1 MNDLSGRL
9 VAIWTPLRREGEGMQ
24 YDTLITGGRVID
36 GTGNPWFYGDVA
48 IAGERIVAVAPPGRL
63 DAANAR
69 AVIDA
74 AGMIVSPGFIDI
86 QSHSILPFFTDTRSL
101 SKVTQGVTTEI
112 MGEAWTPAPF
122 GGRIESPFRTSF
134 FGGAEEW
141 DTKARAWTRFRHWLE
156 ELEGRGVSVN
166 VGSFIGGATVR
177 EYGKA
182 QELGEPNAEE
192 LAAMCRVT
200 AEAMEDGAFGVA
212 TALIYPPGAFAGTT
226 ELIEVAKVIGRY
238 NGVYITHLRSEG
250 DRFLESLEEAIEIGT
265 KGNCAVEIYHLKATA
280 PRNWHK
286 MAQVI
291 ARIDRA
297 RAEGLDIAADMYP
310 YIASGTGLS
319 ASLPPWASA
328 EGKLFANLRD
338 PAMRA
343 KIRDAVVEP
352 DGTWEAQVTQVGPE
366 GVMPIGFKKPQNR
379 QYAGKRL
386 AEIATMRGQ
395 HWSDAL
401 IDLVADEGQSISTI
415 YFKMSEENLAQ
426 QLKQPWVKI
435 STDAGGIDPATAE
448 GLTHPRAYGTYPR
461 VLGKY
466 VREERVLT
474 LEEAIRKMS
483 SAVAD
488 RLFLRERGVLRDGH
502 YADVIVFDP
511 ETVGDRATF
520 TEPHQLSVGIR
531 DVWVN
536 GVQVLKNGEHT
547 NATPGMFVRGPGA
560 G

>member
-1 MNDLSGRL
+1 M
-9 VAIWTPLRREGEGMQ
+9 
-24 YDTLITGGRVID
+24 DTLIKGGKVVD

-48 IAGERIVAVAPPGRL
+48 MTGDRITAIASAGQIDPAG
-63 DAANAR
+63 AAT
-69 AVIDA
+69 VVDA
-74 AGMIVSPGFIDI
+74 AGMVVAPGFIDI
-86 QSHSILPFFTDTRSL
+86 QSHSILPFFQDTRAL

-122 GGRIESPFRTSF
+122 GGRIASPFRSSLL
-134 FGGAEEW
+134 GPAPQWE
-141 DTKARAWTRFRHWLE
+141 DRARGWTRFRHWLE
-156 ELEGRGVSVN
+156 DLEGRGVSVN

-182 QELGEPNAEE
+182 LELGAPNADE

-212 TALIYPPGAFAGTT
+212 TALIYPPGAFAGTHELT
-226 ELIEVAKVIGRY
+226 EIAKVIGRY
-238 NGVYITHLRSEG
+238 GGVYITHLRSEG
-250 DRFLESLEEAIEIGT
+250 DRFLEGLEEAIAIGT
-265 KGNCAVEIYHLKATA
+265 EGKCAVEIYHLKATA

-286 MAQVI
+286 MPEVI

-319 ASLPPWASA
+319 AALPPWASA

-338 PAMRA
+338 PEMRA
-343 KIRDAVVEP
+343 KIRDEVLEP
-352 DGTWEAQVTQVGPE
+352 SGDWEAQVTQVGPE
-366 GVMPIGFKKPQNR
+366 GVMPIGFQKPENR

-386 AEIATMRGQ
+386 SEIAAARGQ
-395 HWSDAL
+395 HWADAM
-401 IDLVADEGQSISTI
+401 IDLIADEGHSIGTI
-415 YFKMSEENLAQ
+415 YFKMSEENLAL
-426 QLKQPWVKI
+426 QLRQPWVKV
-435 STDAGGIDPATAE
+435 STDAGGIDPAWAAE
-448 GLTHPRAYGTYPR
+448 RGPTHPRAYGTYTR

-466 VREERVLT
+466 VREEGVLT
-474 LEEAIRKMS
+474 VEDAVRKMT

-488 RLFLRERGVLRDGH
+488 RLGLRDRGLLRRGH
-502 YADVIVFDP
+502 FADVVIFNP

-520 TEPHQLSVGIR
+520 ADPHQLSVGVR

-536 GVQVLKNGEHT
+536 GARVLADGAHT
-547 NATPGMFVRGPGA
+547 DAKPGVFVRGPGA
-560 G
+560 VK

>member
-1 MNDLSGRL
+1 M
-9 VAIWTPLRREGEGMQ
+9 
-24 YDTLITGGRVID
+24 DTLITNGRIID
-36 GTGNPWFYGDVA
+36 GTGNPWFYGDLA
-48 IAGERIVAVAPPGRL
+48 IEGERIVAIAPPGRM
-63 DAANAR
+63 DPASAGT
-69 AVIDA
+69 VIDA
-74 AGMIVSPGFIDI
+74 AGMVVSPGFIDI
-86 QSHSILPFFTDTRSL
+86 QSHSILPFFTDSRSL
-101 SKVTQGVTTEI
+101 SKITQGVTTEI

-134 FGGAEEW
+134 FGGSEW
-141 DTKARAWTRFRHWLE
+141 DAKARAWTRFRHWLE
-156 ELEGRGVSVN
+156 DLEARGVSVN

-182 QELGEPNAEE
+182 QELGAPNADE
-192 LAAMCRVT
+192 LAAMCRAT

-212 TALIYPPGAFAGTT
+212 TALIYPPGAFAGTD
-226 ELIEVAKVIGRY
+226 ELVEIAKVIGRY

-250 DRFLESLEEAIEIGT
+250 DRFLEGLEEAIEIGT
-265 KGNCAVEIYHLKATA
+265 KGNCAVEVYHLKATA

-286 MAQVI
+286 MAEVI

-297 RAEGLDIAADMYP
+297 RADGLDIAADMYP

-328 EGKLFANLRD
+328 EGKLFDNLRD

-379 QYAGKRL
+379 QYAGMRL
-386 AEIATMRGQ
+386 AEIAAMRGQ

-415 YFKMSEENLAQ
+415 YFKMSEDNLAL
-426 QLKQPWVKI
+426 QLRQPWIKI
-435 STDAGGIDPATAE
+435 STDAGGIDPAGAT
-448 GLTHPRAYGTYPR
+448 GLVHPRAYGTYTR

-466 VREERVLT
+466 VREEKVIP
-474 LEEAIRKMS
+474 LEDAIRKMS

-488 RLFLRERGVLRDGH
+488 RLFLRDRGMLRDGH
-502 YADVIVFDP
+502 YADVIIFDP

-520 TEPHQLSVGIR
+520 TDPHKLSVGVR

-536 GVQVLKNGEHT
+536 GTRVLANGEHT
-547 NATPGMFVRGPGA
+547 DAKPGKFVRGPGA
-560 G
+560 R

>member
-1 MNDLSGRL
+1 
-9 VAIWTPLRREGEGMQ
+9 MQ

-63 DAANAR
+63 DTANAG
-69 AVIDA
+69 AVVDA
-74 AGMIVSPGFIDI
+74 AGMVISPGFIDI

-101 SKVTQGVTTEI
+101 SKITQGVTTEI

-141 DTKARAWTRFRHWLE
+141 DAKARAWTRFRHWLE

-212 TALIYPPGAFAGTT
+212 TALIYPPGAFAGTAELT
-226 ELIEVAKVIGRY
+226 EIAKVIGRY

-366 GVMPIGFKKPQNR
+366 GVMPIGFRKPENR

-401 IDLVADEGQSISTI
+401 IDLVTDEGHSISTI
-415 YFKMSEENLAQ
+415 YFKMSEENLAL
-426 QLKQPWVKI
+426 QLRQPWVKI

-448 GLTHPRAYGTYPR
+448 GLTHPRAYGTYTR

-466 VREERVLT
+466 VREEKVLT
-474 LEEAIRKMS
+474 LEDAVRKMS

-511 ETVGDRATF
+511 DTVGDRATF

-536 GVQVLKNGEHT
+536 GTRVLANNAHT
-547 NATPGMFVRGPGA
+547 NAKPGKFVRGPGA

>member
-1 MNDLSGRL
+1 MN
-9 VAIWTPLRREGEGMQ
+9 
-24 YDTLITGGRVID
+24 YDTLITNGRIID
-36 GTGNPWFYGDVA
+36 GTGNPWFCGDLA
-48 IAGERIVAVAPPGRL
+48 IEGERIVAVAPPGRI
-63 DAANAR
+63 DPASAGT
-69 AVIDA
+69 VVDA
-74 AGMIVSPGFIDI
+74 AGMVVAPGFIDI

-101 SKVTQGVTTEI
+101 SKITQGVTTEI

-122 GGRIESPFRTSF
+122 GGRIESPFRSSF
-134 FGGAEEW
+134 FGGGEW
-141 DTKARAWTRFRHWLE
+141 DAKARGWTRFRHWLE
-156 ELEGRGVSVN
+156 DLEARGVSVN

-182 QELGEPNAEE
+182 QELGAPNSDER
-192 LAAMCRVT
+192 AAMCQVT

-212 TALIYPPGAFAGTT
+212 TALIYPPGAFAGTE
-226 ELIEVAKVIGRY
+226 ELIGIAKVIGQY

-250 DRFLESLEEAIEIGT
+250 DRFLEGLEEAIEIGT
-265 KGNCAVEIYHLKATA
+265 KGNCAVEVYHLKATA

-328 EGKLFANLRD
+328 EGKLFDNLRD
-338 PAMRA
+338 PAIRA

-366 GVMPIGFKKPQNR
+366 GVMPIGFRKPENMH
-379 QYAGKRL
+379 YAGKRL
-386 AEIATMRGQ
+386 AEIAGMRNQ

-401 IDLVADEGQSISTI
+401 IDLVADEGQAISTI
-415 YFKMSEENLAQ
+415 YFKMSEENLAL
-426 QLKQPWVKI
+426 QLRQPWIKI
-435 STDAGGIDPATAE
+435 STDAGGIDPAHAT
-448 GLTHPRAYGTYPR
+448 GLVHPRAYGTYTR

-466 VREERVLT
+466 VREEKVLP
-474 LEEAIRKMS
+474 LEDAIRKMS

-488 RLFLRERGVLRDGH
+488 RLFLRDRGVLRDGH
-502 YADVIVFDP
+502 YADVVIFDP

-520 TEPHQLSVGIR
+520 TEPHQLSVGVR

-536 GVQVLKNGEHT
+536 GTRVLANGEHT
-547 NATPGMFVRGPGA
+547 NATPGKFVRGPGA
-560 G
+560 R

>member
-1 MNDLSGRL
+1 M
-9 VAIWTPLRREGEGMQ
+9 
-24 YDTLITGGRVID
+24 DTLIKGGKVVD

-48 IAGERIVAVAPPGRL
+48 MTGDRITAIASAGQIDPAG
-63 DAANAR
+63 AAT
-69 AVIDA
+69 VVDA
-74 AGMIVSPGFIDI
+74 AGMVVAPGFIDI
-86 QSHSILPFFTDTRSL
+86 QSHSILPFFQDTRAL

-122 GGRIESPFRTSF
+122 GGRIASPFRSSLL
-134 FGGAEEW
+134 GPAPQWE
-141 DTKARAWTRFRHWLE
+141 DRARGWTRFRHWLE
-156 ELEGRGVSVN
+156 DLEGRGVSVN

-182 QELGEPNAEE
+182 LELGAPNADE

-212 TALIYPPGAFAGTT
+212 TALIYPPGAFAGTHELT
-226 ELIEVAKVIGRY
+226 EIAKVIGRY
-238 NGVYITHLRSEG
+238 GGVYITHLRSEG
-250 DRFLESLEEAIEIGT
+250 DRFLEGLEEAIAIGT
-265 KGNCAVEIYHLKATA
+265 EGKCAVEIYHLKATA

-286 MAQVI
+286 MPEVI

-319 ASLPPWASA
+319 AALPPWASA

-338 PAMRA
+338 PEMRA
-343 KIRDAVVEP
+343 KIRDEVLEP
-352 DGTWEAQVTQVGPE
+352 SGDWEAQVTQVGPE
-366 GVMPIGFKKPQNR
+366 GVMPIGFQKPENR

-386 AEIATMRGQ
+386 SEIAAARGQ
-395 HWSDAL
+395 HWADAM
-401 IDLVADEGQSISTI
+401 IDLIADEGHSIGTI
-415 YFKMSEENLAQ
+415 YFKMSEENLAL
-426 QLKQPWVKI
+426 QLRQPWVKV
-435 STDAGGIDPATAE
+435 STDAGGIDPAWAAE
-448 GLTHPRAYGTYPR
+448 RGPTHPRAYGTYTR

-466 VREERVLT
+466 VREEGVLT
-474 LEEAIRKMS
+474 VEDAVRKMT

-488 RLFLRERGVLRDGH
+488 RLGLRDRGLLRRGH
-502 YADVIVFDP
+502 FADVVIFNP

-520 TEPHQLSVGIR
+520 ADPHQLSVGVR

-536 GVQVLKNGEHT
+536 GTRVLKDATHT
-547 NATPGMFVRGPGA
+547 GATPGKFVRGPGA
-560 G
+560 VK